1 VALSTI
7 EGDLRVR
14 GTLQVDYFTPPAAS
28 VGDDQVSSASPISA
42 DKLKHQYLPTYSQ
55 PNTTATTETRVIHV
69 ARSAGTIE
77 GFRAGSIAA
86 CSGAATITFDLR
98 KNGATVLSSVITLDN
113 ANTARVIEAGTLS
126 GSPTVVAGDV
136 LEVVI
141 TATAGGGTLGTGA
154 FCQAIVREGAS

>member
-1 VALSTI
+1 MALSTI

-14 GTLQVDYFTPPAAS
+14 GTLQADYFTPPASS
-28 VGDDQVSSASPISA
+28 VGDTQINSADPISA
-42 DKLKHQYLPTYSQ
+42 DKLKHQYLPGHSQ

-69 ARSAGTIE
+69 ARAAGTIE

-86 CSGAATITFDLR
+86 CSGAATITFDLK
-98 KNGATVLSSVITLDN
+98 KNGTTVLSSVITLDN

-126 GSPTVVAGDV
+126 GSPTVAAGDV

>member
-1 VALSTI
+1 MSLSTI

-14 GTLQVDYFTPPAAS
+14 GTLQADYFTPPAAS

-69 ARSAGTIE
+69 ARAAGTIE
-77 GFRAGSIAA
+77 GFRAGSIAP

-98 KNGATVLSSVITLDN
+98 KNGTTVLSSVITLDN

>member
-1 VALSTI
+1 MSLSTI

-14 GTLQVDYFTPPAAS
+14 GTLIVDDFAPPN
-28 VGDDQVSSASPISA
+28 SSIGNAQIDVADPINS
-42 DKLKHQYLPTYSQ
+42 DKLEHQYLPTYSQ

-69 ARSAGTIE
+69 ARAAGTIE

-86 CSGAATITFDLR
+86 CSGAATITFDLK
-98 KNGATVLSSVITLDN
+98 KNGTTVLSSVITLDN

-126 GSPTVVAGDV
+126 GSPTVAAGDV

-141 TATAGGGTLGTGA
+141 TATASGGTLGTGA

>member
-1 VALSTI
+1 MSLSTI

-14 GTLQVDYFTPPAAS
+14 GTLQADYFTPPAAS

-69 ARSAGTIE
+69 ARAAGTIE
-77 GFRAGSIAA
+77 GFRAGSIDP

-98 KNGATVLSSVITLDN
+98 KNGTTVLSSVITLDN